1 MTGAEDAAE
10 AMALI
15 EALASEVG
23 PRRPTSA
30 AERDAAELVS
40 RRLRDAGVGA
50 DLETFSGYSTFAAP
64 AALIGAL
71 ALLPAMLPSHRRLL
85 PLSAG
90 AAAVATMISEGGLVR
105 TPVSDALARRPSQNV
120 VATIEPRGGPQRTL
134 CLVCHLDT
142 SRSGL
147 LFDPRF
153 VAFLNPWIA
162 LQSAAV
168 LTASLAVLLARARV
182 GRAALTGARALV
194 AAGLGLLAEREL
206 RGVDV
211 PGANDNASGVG
222 VAAQLAGE
230 VAHEP
235 LESTRVVFLAT
246 GCEESGLLGMQ
257 AFLRSHET
265 AGWLFLN
272 FDSVGGP
279 ATLRYIE
286 REGMVQKW
294 PADPRLISLARRLR
308 SRRPE
313 LGLEPATQPIGLTYD
328 ATAVLARGGR
338 ALTFV
343 AGDGGVIPNY
353 HWPSDTAANVD
364 PGCIARALT
373 AGREMVAAVDRGEAD

>member
-1 MTGAEDAAE
+1 M
-10 AMALI
+10 
-15 EALASEVG
+15 
-23 PRRPTSA
+23 RR
-30 AERDAAELVS
+30 
-40 RRLRDAGVGA
+40 
-50 DLETFSGYSTFAAP
+50 STA
-64 AALIGAL
+64 
-71 ALLPAMLPSHRRLL
+71 
-85 PLSAG
+85 
-90 AAAVATMISEGGLVR
+90 
-105 TPVSDALARRPSQNV
+105 
-120 VATIEPRGGPQRTL
+120 
-134 CLVCHLDT
+134 
-142 SRSGL
+142 
-147 LFDPRF
+147 
-153 VAFLNPWIA
+153 
-162 LQSAAV
+162 
-168 LTASLAVLLARARV
+168 
-182 GRAALTGARALV
+182 ARALV
-194 AAGLGLLAEREL
+194 ATGLGLLAEREL

-222 VAAQLAGE
+222 VAAQLAAE
-230 VAHEP
+230 VAREP

-294 PADPRLISLARRLR
+294 PADPRLISLAQRLR

-313 LGLEPATQPIGLTYD
+313 LELEPAGHPIGLTYD
-328 ATAVLARGGR
+328 TTAVLARGGR

-373 AGREMVAAVDRGEAD
+373 AGREMVAAIDRGEAD